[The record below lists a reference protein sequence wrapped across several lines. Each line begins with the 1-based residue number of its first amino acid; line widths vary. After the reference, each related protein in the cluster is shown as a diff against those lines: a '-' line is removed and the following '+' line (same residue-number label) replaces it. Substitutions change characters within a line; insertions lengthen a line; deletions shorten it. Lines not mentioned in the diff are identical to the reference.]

1 MLPVG
6 HYTAEGGGGGGGGGG
21 ADAVPAS
28 QAQAVDVQAAV
39 AAALDEQKQLFAKQ
53 LKDVTGHDNFEQLAK
68 AKLQADG
75 DYQALAERSTAE
87 AQSWKGKY
95 QQTAINN
102 AVLAAATDA
111 LDANIVVQLLG
122 GQCVCDEATGAVTVD
137 GKPVAEAVK
146 QLFADKPFLAKPAG
160 GQGSGAGATVVV
172 KASEDGDKTPLD
184 RLKAARNTGAK

>member
-1 MLPVG
+1 LLPVG
-6 HYTAEGGGGGGGGGG
+6 LYTAESGGGGG

-28 QAQAVDVQAAV
+28 QAQAVDVDAAV
-39 AAALDEQKQLFAKQ
+39 SAALAKQ
-53 LKDVTGHDNFEQLAK
+53 QAEFKNQLKAATGHEDFDALAK

-75 DYQALAERSTAE
+75 DYQALAEKSVAE

-102 AVLAAATDA
+102 ALLAAATDA

-122 GQCVCDEATGAVTVD
+122 GQCVCDEASGAVTIG

-146 QLFADKPFLAKPAG
+146 QLFVDKPFLAKPAG

-172 KASEDGDKTPLD
+172 KASGEDGDKTPLD